1 MDPRQYIGNVDAV
14 QQASMQQAAMQHAA
28 MQQVKHFL
36 ILFITN
42 KIKKAWPRDY
52 IGNMATMQQAAMQQA
67 AVQQVKRFK
76 KKNVCLFSGFYGQH
90 SPHKQH
96 WWHAAGKTHLQ
107 SFVDTFSG
115 CHGQPGQV
123 QHGSDEERVEP
134 LVYSTEV
141 WPG

>member
-1 MDPRQYIGNVDAV
+1 MVPMAPMAPRQYIGNVDAM
-14 QQASMQQAAMQHAA
+14 QQAAMQQAAMQHDA

-76 KKNVCLFSGFYGQH
+76 KKKCMPFLR
-90 SPHKQH
+90 
-96 WWHAAGKTHLQ
+96 L
-107 SFVDTFSG
+107 
-115 CHGQPGQV
+115 
-123 QHGSDEERVEP
+123 
-134 LVYSTEV
+134 L
-141 WPG
+141 WPT